1 MLYSA
6 LNLHYLCQQINDK
19 RAIMT
24 SRYILTL
31 LLVLLLCSCNRRP
44 APLHPALQRAEQL
57 MQKHPDS
64 ALAVLSHYNSRSFS
78 DSADMAAYALLR
90 TKAEDKNYIDH
101 TNDSL
106 IRIAVRYYDR
116 RGSDFQ
122 KAESHYYWGRI
133 FQDKGNDVRTAEQF
147 INALSQAE
155 KSKDNDLIYLIKGNL
170 AYILWTNELPNEAE
184 IYYKELI
191 EWYKQQ
197 GDKQRLAATYLNLGE
212 IYLYSSR
219 YASNAIH
226 YLLAGLMLI
235 DQSENRII
243 ANDLLSA
250 LSNSYEINHQ
260 YIKAIQYAKRGINNA
275 SDSTDMA
282 RFYLVAGKSY
292 MMLGRKDSAFVYLRF
307 SLKSHNPSILNEAY
321 LKLSQLSSQK
331 GLSKDALNYLN
342 KSVFFE
348 KQIIKSTHSSS
359 VVKTIKDMLH
369 RQRLNDYKS
378 SWIKFLLYLSVPLLL
393 CFAIGVYFLRKRH
406 KRNLLQMESI
416 ESELKLEREKVEFIE
431 EQRDRDIKRKQNYEE
446 KAPLIIKF
454 KNHPIYNKIVSSIDH
469 NNQTLNPSEKITLT
483 DEEWKEF
490 QNIVNDIFP
499 GFIEQLESPRYL
511 LTSQDVSFC
520 CLVRL
525 EFNYSEIAGI
535 FGCSPQAVSK
545 RKKRLFNQFDVESTT
560 AFERKLK
567 NI

>member
-1 MLYSA
+1 MENRA
-6 LNLHYLCQQINDK
+6 L
-19 RAIMT
+19 MT
-24 SRYILTL
+24 SRYILPL

-44 APLHPALQRAEQL
+44 PLLHPALQRAEQL

-101 TNDSL
+101 TSDSL

-348 KQIIKSTHSSS
+348 RQIIKSTHSSS

-416 ESELKLEREKVEFIE
+416 ESELKLEREKVELIEKKKKQKSLETSDIILQFHQINFIATE
-431 EQRDRDIKRKQNYEE
+431 GKFKELEQALDEAYPEFFITLRTAY
-446 KAPLIIKF
+446 PLIK
-454 KNHPIYNKIVSSIDH
+454 KIEIRICC
-469 NNQTLNPSEKITLT
+469 LEKIDLSPK
-483 DEEWKEF
+483 DMEKYLSLSKSGVHMARARLAEKLLGKEAKAKDLDHY
-490 QNIVNDIFP
+490 IKTI
-499 GFIEQLESPRYL
+499 
-511 LTSQDVSFC
+511 
-520 CLVRL
+520 
-525 EFNYSEIAGI
+525 
-535 FGCSPQAVSK
+535 
-545 RKKRLFNQFDVESTT
+545 
-560 AFERKLK
+560 
-567 NI
+567 